1 MRAILQS
8 RIKRISKEAIFAGG
22 KMSAAARWSSRK
34 SESLMIRNIYITVVF
49 GCVAV
54 ANLAAQQQ
62 PPNAN
67 AQVEISTNEPNS
79 SQGLQD
85 LIDEALK
92 RNPGVQ
98 SALRQVEALR
108 RRVPQA
114 KTLPD
119 PMVSAGWAGNIT
131 PFSVQKG
138 DPSSGRSITASQTI
152 PYPGKLKLR
161 GEIADREA
169 EAAWWDYE
177 AARRKLV
184 ADVKSAYYDY
194 FAASKAVEITQKNK
208 DLLQKLSSI
217 AEARYRV
224 GKGVQQDVLRSQVE
238 VSLLQQ
244 RFTVFEQQQKTAQV
258 RLNTLLFRNPEA
270 PLAPP
275 ASFEASKLEHSLDE
289 LYTLAREQ
297 DTGLQR
303 EQRMIERNQYA
314 VNLAQKDY
322 RPDFSVAY
330 TYQQRPDLQDMH
342 GFTVTANIPI
352 FYRTKQRE
360 AVREQTEQLSS
371 TERSKENRQTE
382 LFFAVKQQ
390 YLLAKSS
397 EQLLKL
403 YSQAVVPQSSLALE
417 SSMASYQ
424 VGTVD
429 FLTILT
435 NFTVVLDYQVSYY
448 RELANYQMALAQLE
462 PLVGVE
468 LTK

>member
-1 MRAILQS
+1 MMRKALVLFTFSFLWPGIGRGQQ
-8 RIKRISKEAIFAGG
+8 APVT
-22 KMSAAARWSSRK
+22 
-34 SESLMIRNIYITVVF
+34 ITVQSPSA
-49 GCVAV
+49 GRP
-54 ANLAAQQQ
+54 AQTSQ
-62 PPNAN
+62 PA
-67 AQVEISTNEPNS
+67 ST
-79 SQGLQD
+79 GLD
-85 LIDEALK
+85 GLVSEALQK
-92 RNPGVQ
+92 NPGVQ

-119 PMVSAGWAGNIT
+119 PTVSAGWAGNIT
-131 PFSVQKG
+131 PFSVQQG
-138 DPSSGRSITASQTI
+138 DPSSYRAVTANQSI

-208 DLLQKLSSI
+208 DLLKKLSSI

-224 GKGVQQDVLRSQVE
+224 GKGVQQDVLRSQVDI
-238 VSLLQQ
+238 SLLEQ
-244 RFTVFEQQQKTAQV
+244 RLTVFEQQQRTAQV
-258 RLNTLLFRNPEA
+258 RVNTLLFRDPEA
-270 PLAPP
+270 PLPP
-275 ASFEASKLEHSLDE
+275 PESFEPAKIGHSLDE
-289 LYTLAREQ
+289 LYTLARGQ

-303 EQRMIERNQYA
+303 EQRLIERNQYA

-322 RPDFSVAY
+322 RPDFSVGY
-330 TYQQRPDLQDMH
+330 MYQQRPGLQDMH

-360 AVREQTEQLSS
+360 AVREQTERLASS
-371 TERSKENRQTE
+371 ERSKENRQTE
-382 LFFAVKQQ
+382 LFFSVKEQ

-397 EQLLKL
+397 EQLMKL
-403 YSQAVVPQSSLALE
+403 YAQAVVPQSSLALE

-435 NFTVVLDYQVSYY
+435 NFTIVLDYQVSYY
-448 RELANYQMALAQLE
+448 RELANYEMALARLE

>member
-1 MRAILQS
+1 MMKKIPLLLAVGCLW
-8 RIKRISKEAIFAGG
+8 ISVGQGQQVPVDVTVRSPLTEAP
-22 KMSAAARWSSRK
+22 
-34 SESLMIRNIYITVVF
+34 
-49 GCVAV
+49 
-54 ANLAAQQQ
+54 AQNAQQ
-62 PPNAN
+62 PP
-67 AQVEISTNEPNS
+67 V
-79 SQGLQD
+79 GLDD
-85 LIDEALK
+85 LVREALQK
-92 RNPGVQ
+92 NPGVQ
-98 SALRQVEALR
+98 SALRQVEAMR
-108 RRVPQA
+108 HRVPQV

-119 PMVSAGWAGNIT
+119 PTVSAGWAGNIT

-138 DPSSGRSITASQTI
+138 DPSSTRAFAASQTI

-169 EAAWWDYE
+169 GAAWWDYE
-177 AARRKLV
+177 AARRRLV

-217 AEARYRV
+217 AEARYQV

-238 VSLLQQ
+238 ISLLQQ
-244 RFTVFEQQQKTAQV
+244 RLTVFEQQQRTAQV
-258 RLNTLLFRNPEA
+258 RLNTLLFRDPEG
-270 PLAPP
+270 PLPSP
-275 ASFEASKLEHSLDE
+275 ASFEPVKIGHSLDE

-322 RPDFSVAY
+322 RPDFGVAY
-330 TYQQRPDLQDMH
+330 MYQQRPDLQDMH

-360 AVREQTEQLSS
+360 AVREQTEQLAGSQ
-371 TERSKENRQTE
+371 RSKENRQTE
-382 LFFAVKQQ
+382 LFFAVKEQ

-403 YSQAVVPQSSLALE
+403 YSQVVVPQSSLALE

-435 NFTVVLDYQVSYY
+435 NFTVVLDYEVNYY
-448 RELANYQMALAQLE
+448 RELANYQMALARLE

>member
-1 MRAILQS
+1 MIVTRHVFTGILLLALTSSALAQAN
-8 RIKRISKEAIFAGG
+8 SKPARVTLTLASP
-22 KMSAAARWSSRK
+22 SAQPTPSQAANPQAQLPSAQATV
-34 SESLMIRNIYITVVF
+34 SLDQLVN
-49 GCVAV
+49 
-54 ANLAAQQQ
+54 
-62 PPNAN
+62 
-67 AQVEISTNEPNS
+67 
-79 SQGLQD
+79 
-85 LIDEALK
+85 EALQ

-98 SALRQVEALR
+98 SALRQVESLR
-108 RRVPQA
+108 RRVPQV

-119 PMVSAGWAGNIT
+119 PTVSLGWAGNIK

-138 DPSSGRSITASQTI
+138 DPSSYRAVAANQAL
-152 PYPGKLKLR
+152 PFPGKLKLR

-169 EAAWWDYE
+169 QAAWWDYE

-194 FAASKAVEITQKNK
+194 FAASKAVEITQKDK

-238 VSLLQQ
+238 ISLLQQ
-244 RFTVFEQQQKTAQV
+244 RLTVFEQQQKTAQV
-258 RLNTLLFRNPEA
+258 RLNTLLYRDPES
-270 PLAPP
+270 PLPSP
-275 ASFEASKLEHSLDE
+275 ASFEPAKLGHSLDE

-322 RPDFSVAY
+322 RPDFSVGY
-330 TYQQRPDLQDMH
+330 MYQQRPDLPDMH

-360 AVREQTEQLSS
+360 AVREQTEQLASS
-371 TERSKENRQTE
+371 QRSKENRQTE

-424 VGTVD
+424 VGAVD

-435 NFTVVLDYQVSYY
+435 NFTVVLDYEVSYY
-448 RELANYQMALAQLE
+448 RELANYQMALANLE

>member
-1 MRAILQS
+1 MTIFYHAFFR
-8 RIKRISKEAIFAGG
+8 RINSTTVFPVEKLMLTERRH
-22 KMSAAARWSSRK
+22 SANRER
-34 SESLMIRNIYITVVF
+34 LMIRKLFVLVIF
-49 GCVAV
+49 GYFLI
-54 ANLAAQQQ
+54 ANAAAQQ
-62 PPNAN
+62 PPAKVE
-67 AQVEISTNEPNS
+67 AEISNPQNAPS
-79 SQGLQD
+79 GVQRLDD
-85 LIDEALK
+85 LIQEALK

-98 SALRQVEALR
+98 SALRQVEVLR
-108 RRVPQA
+108 HRVPQA
-114 KTLPD
+114 KALPD
-119 PMVSAGWAGNIT
+119 PTVSVGWAGNIA
-131 PFSVQKG
+131 PFSVQHG
-138 DPSSGRSITASQTI
+138 DPSSNRAVSASQTI

-161 GEIADREA
+161 SEIADREA

-177 AARRKLV
+177 AVRRKLV

-194 FAASKAVEITQKNK
+194 FAASKAVEITQKDK

-238 VSLLQQ
+238 ISLLLQ
-244 RFTVFEQQQKTAQV
+244 RLTVFEQQQKTAQA
-258 RLNTLLFRNPEA
+258 RLNTLLFRDPEA
-270 PLAPP
+270 PLPSP
-275 ASFEASKLEHSLDE
+275 ASFEPAKLGHSLDE
-289 LYTLAREQ
+289 LYTLARAQ

-322 RPDFSVAY
+322 RPDFTVAY
-330 TYQQRPDLQDMH
+330 MYQQRPDLADMH
-342 GFTVTANIPI
+342 GFTVTANVPI
-352 FYRTKQRE
+352 FYRSKQRE
-360 AVREQTEQLSS
+360 AVREQTEQLAGS
-371 TERSKENRQTE
+371 ELSKENRRTE
-382 LFFAVKQQ
+382 LLFAVKQQ

-403 YSQAVVPQSSLALE
+403 YSQAIVPQSSLTLE

-435 NFTVVLDYQVSYY
+435 NFTVVLDYEVSYY
-448 RELANYQMALAQLE
+448 RELANYQMALANLE

-468 LTK
+468 LTQ

>member
-1 MRAILQS
+1 MSISEGRPSARREHVMFRKLFVPLIFGWLSIATAVAQEPSIKVNAELSAPQS
-8 RIKRISKEAIFAGG
+8 D
-22 KMSAAARWSSRK
+22 SSR
-34 SESLMIRNIYITVVF
+34 E
-49 GCVAV
+49 
-54 ANLAAQQQ
+54 
-62 PPNAN
+62 
-67 AQVEISTNEPNS
+67 
-79 SQGLQD
+79 QGLQD
-85 LIDEALK
+85 LIQEALRK
-92 RNPGVQ
+92 NPGVQ
-98 SALRQVEALR
+98 SSLRQVEALR
-108 RRVPQA
+108 HRVPQA

-119 PMVSAGWAGNIT
+119 PTVSAGWAGNIT
-131 PFSVQKG
+131 PFSVQQG
-138 DPSSGRSITASQTI
+138 DPSSSRVFTASQTI

-177 AARRKLV
+177 AARRRLV

-217 AEARYRV
+217 ADARYRV

-244 RFTVFEQQQKTAQV
+244 RLTIFEQQQKTAQV
-258 RLNTLLFRNPEA
+258 RLNTLLFRDPEA
-270 PLAPP
+270 PLASP
-275 ASFEASKLEHSLDE
+275 ASFEPAALGHSLDE

-314 VNLAQKDY
+314 MNLAQKDF
-322 RPDFSVAY
+322 RPDFSVGY
-330 TYQQRPDLQDMH
+330 MYQQRPAMPDMH

-360 AVREQTEQLSS
+360 AVREQTEQLASS
-371 TERSKENRQTE
+371 QRSKENRQTE

-424 VGTVD
+424 TGAVD

-435 NFTVVLDYQVSYY
+435 NYTVVLDYQVSYY
-448 RELANYQMALAQLE
+448 RELANYQVALASLE

>member
-1 MRAILQS
+1 MKTSFLVAKRVKEKRCQKTNITFTQRECRMMRKVLVVFAFTCLWPAIGKGQQAP
-8 RIKRISKEAIFAGG
+8 IS
-22 KMSAAARWSSRK
+22 
-34 SESLMIRNIYITVVF
+34 ITVQSPSA
-49 GCVAV
+49 GA
-54 ANLAAQQQ
+54 
-62 PPNAN
+62 P
-67 AQVEISTNEPNS
+67 AQVAQPSSVGLDGLIS
-79 SQGLQD
+79 
-85 LIDEALK
+85 EALQK
-92 RNPGVQ
+92 NPGVQ

-119 PMVSAGWAGNIT
+119 PTVSVGWAGNIT
-131 PFSVQKG
+131 PFSVQQG
-138 DPSSGRSITASQTI
+138 DPSSYRGVSASQSI

-238 VSLLQQ
+238 ISLLQQ
-244 RFTVFEQQQKTAQV
+244 RLTVFEQQQRTAQV
-258 RLNTLLFRNPEA
+258 RLNTLLFRDPEA
-270 PLAPP
+270 PLPSP
-275 ASFEASKLEHSLDE
+275 ESFEPATIGHSLDE

-314 VNLAQKDY
+314 VNLARKDY
-322 RPDFSVAY
+322 RPDFSVGY
-330 TYQQRPDLQDMH
+330 MYQQRPDMPDMH

-360 AVREQTEQLSS
+360 AVREQTEQLASS
-371 TERSKENRQTE
+371 ARSKENRQTE
-382 LFFAVKQQ
+382 LFFTVKQQ

-397 EQLLKL
+397 EQLMKL

-424 VGTVD
+424 VGEVD

-448 RELANYQMALAQLE
+448 RELANYQMALANME

>member
-1 MRAILQS
+1 MNLRS
-8 RIKRISKEAIFAGG
+8 REWERISMTRKALVLFTFSFLWPVTGQGQQSPIPMSVQSPSTQTPAQTGQPSSASLDDLVAEAQ
-22 KMSAAARWSSRK
+22 KK
-34 SESLMIRNIYITVVF
+34 
-49 GCVAV
+49 
-54 ANLAAQQQ
+54 
-62 PPNAN
+62 
-67 AQVEISTNEPNS
+67 
-79 SQGLQD
+79 
-85 LIDEALK
+85 
-92 RNPGVQ
+92 NPGVQ

-108 RRVPQA
+108 HRVPQA

-119 PMVSAGWAGNIT
+119 PTVSAGWAGNIT

-138 DPSSGRSITASQTI
+138 DPSSTRAFTASQSI

-169 EAAWWDYE
+169 EAAYWDYE
-177 AARRKLV
+177 AARRKVV

-194 FAASKAVEITQKNK
+194 FAATKAVEITQKNK
-208 DLLQKLSSI
+208 DLLQKLASI

-238 VSLLQQ
+238 ISLLEQ
-244 RFTVFEQQQKTAQV
+244 RLTVFQQQLKTAQV
-258 RLNTLLFRNPEA
+258 RLNTLLFRDPEA
-270 PLAPP
+270 PLPSP
-275 ASFEASKLEHSLDE
+275 ESFEPAKIDHSLDE

-314 VNLAQKDY
+314 INLAQRDY

-330 TYQQRPDLQDMH
+330 MYQQRPDLQDMH

-360 AVREQTEQLSS
+360 AFREQTEQLASS
-371 TERSKENRQTE
+371 ERSKENRQTE
-382 LFFAVKQQ
+382 LLFAVKQQ

-397 EQLLKL
+397 EQLIKL

-448 RELANYQMALAQLE
+448 RELANYQMALANLE

>member
-1 MRAILQS
+1 
-8 RIKRISKEAIFAGG
+8 
-22 KMSAAARWSSRK
+22 
-34 SESLMIRNIYITVVF
+34 MIRKLLVLIIVGLFV
-49 GCVAV
+49 V
-54 ANLAAQQQ
+54 ANVVAQQ
-62 PPNAN
+62 PPAK
-67 AQVEISTNEPNS
+67 ADVEISNPKTVRNDA
-79 SQGLQD
+79 QGLD
-85 LIDEALK
+85 ELIQEGLE
-92 RNPGVQ
+92 RNPGIQ
-98 SALRQVEALR
+98 SALRQVEGLR
-108 RRVPQA
+108 HRVPQA

-119 PMVSAGWAGNIT
+119 PTVSIGWAGNIT
-131 PFSVQKG
+131 PFSVQQG
-138 DPSSGRSITASQTI
+138 DPSSYRGVSASQGL

-161 GEIADREA
+161 GQIADREA

-184 ADVKSAYYDY
+184 ADVKAAYYDY
-194 FAASKAVEITQKNK
+194 FAASRAVEITQKNK

-224 GKGVQQDVLRSQVE
+224 GKGIQQDVLRSQVE
-238 VSLLQQ
+238 ISLLQQ
-244 RFTVFEQQQKTAQV
+244 RLTVFEQQQNASQV
-258 RLNTLLFRNPEA
+258 RLNTLLFRDPEA
-270 PLAPP
+270 PLPLP
-275 ASFEASKLEHSLDE
+275 ESFEPAKIGHSLDE

-297 DTGLQR
+297 DAGLQR
-303 EQRMIERNQYA
+303 EQRMIERNQYG

-322 RPDFSVAY
+322 RPDFSVGY
-330 TYQQRPDLQDMH
+330 MYQQRPATPDMH
-342 GFTVTANIPI
+342 GFTVTANIPV

-360 AVREQTEQLSS
+360 AVREQTEQLASAQ
-371 TERSKENRQTE
+371 RSKENRQTE

-403 YSQAVVPQSSLALE
+403 YAQAVVPQSSLALE

-424 VGTVD
+424 VGAVD

-448 RELANYQMALAQLE
+448 RELANYQMALANLE

>member
-1 MRAILQS
+1 MIRKVIILLALGCLWPAVGRGQQAPASVTVQS
-8 RIKRISKEAIFAGG
+8 PTTEAPVPAAEQSPVVLDDLLKEA
-22 KMSAAARWSSRK
+22 
-34 SESLMIRNIYITVVF
+34 
-49 GCVAV
+49 
-54 ANLAAQQQ
+54 
-62 PPNAN
+62 
-67 AQVEISTNEPNS
+67 
-79 SQGLQD
+79 LQ
-85 LIDEALK
+85 K
-92 RNPGVQ
+92 NPGIKTI
-98 SALRQVEALR
+98 LRQVEALR
-108 RRVPQA
+108 HRIPQV

-119 PMVSAGWAGNIT
+119 PTVSVGWAGNIT
-131 PFSVQKG
+131 PFSVQHG
-138 DPSSGRSITASQTI
+138 DPSSYRGVSASQAV

-194 FAASKAVEITQKNK
+194 FAAFKAVEITKQNK
-208 DLLQKLSSI
+208 ALLQKLSSI

-238 VSLLQQ
+238 ISLLQQ
-244 RFTVFEQQQKTAQV
+244 RLTVFEQQQKTAQV
-258 RLNTLLFRNPEA
+258 RLNTLLFRDPETQM
-270 PLAPP
+270 PSP
-275 ASFEASKLEHSLDE
+275 ASFEPATIGHSLDE
-289 LYTLAREQ
+289 LYTLARAQ

-322 RPDFSVAY
+322 RPDFSVGY
-330 TYQQRPDLQDMH
+330 MYQQRPDLQDMH
-342 GFTVTANIPI
+342 GFTITANIPI

-360 AVREQTEQLSS
+360 AVKEQTEQLVSS
-371 TERSKENRQTE
+371 EGSKENRQTE

-403 YSQAVVPQSSLALE
+403 YSQVIVPQSSLALE

-435 NFTVVLDYQVSYY
+435 NFSVVLDYEVSYH
-448 RELANYQMALAQLE
+448 RELANYQMALANLE
-462 PLVGVE
+462 ALAGVE

>member
-1 MRAILQS
+1 
-8 RIKRISKEAIFAGG
+8 
-22 KMSAAARWSSRK
+22 
-34 SESLMIRNIYITVVF
+34 MIRKLLVLLIF
-49 GCVAV
+49 GCFVIAD
-54 ANLAAQQQ
+54 AAAQQ
-62 PPNAN
+62 PSAKVE
-67 AQVEISTNEPNS
+67 AEISSPQNASNGT
-79 SQGLQD
+79 QGLDD
-85 LIDEALK
+85 LIQEALAK
-92 RNPGVQ
+92 NPGVQ

-108 RRVPQA
+108 HRVPQV

-119 PMVSAGWAGNIT
+119 PTVSAGWAGNIT
-131 PFSVQKG
+131 PFSVQNG
-138 DPSSGRSITASQTI
+138 DPSSTRAFTASQAI

-238 VSLLQQ
+238 ISLLQQ
-244 RFTVFEQQQKTAQV
+244 RLTVFEQLQRTAQV
-258 RLNTLLFRNPEA
+258 RLNTLLFRDPEA
-270 PLAPP
+270 QLPPP
-275 ASFEASKLEHSLDE
+275 ASFEPAKIGHSLDE
-289 LYTLAREQ
+289 LYTLARGQ

-303 EQRMIERNQYA
+303 EQRVIERNQYA
-314 VNLAQKDY
+314 VNLARKDY
-322 RPDFSVAY
+322 RPDFSVGY
-330 TYQQRPDLQDMH
+330 MYQQRPALPDMH
-342 GFTVTANIPI
+342 GFTVAANIPI

-360 AVREQTEQLSS
+360 AVREQTEQLTSS
-371 TERSKENRQTE
+371 QRSKENRQTE
-382 LFFAVKQQ
+382 LFFAVKEQ
-390 YLLAKSS
+390 YLLAQAS
-397 EQLLKL
+397 ERLYQL

-424 VGTVD
+424 VGSVD

-435 NFTVVLDYQVSYY
+435 NFTVVLDYEVSYY
-448 RELANYQMALAQLE
+448 RELANYQMALARLE

>member
-1 MRAILQS
+1 MKTRVQVLVAFAWFVIGEMAGQEPPVSVTVQS
-8 RIKRISKEAIFAGG
+8 PSAG
-22 KMSAAARWSSRK
+22 
-34 SESLMIRNIYITVVF
+34 TQ
-49 GCVAV
+49 
-54 ANLAAQQQ
+54 AQPADQ
-62 PPNAN
+62 PPAYLD
-67 AQVEISTNEPNS
+67 ALVA
-79 SQGLQD
+79 
-85 LIDEALK
+85 EALQK
-92 RNPGVQ
+92 NPGVQ

-108 RRVPQA
+108 HRVPQV

-119 PMVSAGWAGNIT
+119 PQVSVGWAGNIT
-131 PFSVQKG
+131 PFSVQNG
-138 DPSSGRSITASQTI
+138 DPSSNRAVTMSQML
-152 PYPGKLKLR
+152 PYPGKLKLQ
-161 GEIADREA
+161 GEMADREA
-169 EAAWWDYE
+169 QAAWWDYE

-194 FAASKAVEITQKNK
+194 FAASKAVEITQKDK

-217 AEARYRV
+217 ADARYRV
-224 GKGVQQDVLRSQVE
+224 GKTAQQDVLRSQVE
-238 VSLLQQ
+238 ISLLQQ
-244 RFTVFEQQQKTAQV
+244 RLTVFEQQQKAAQA
-258 RLNTLLFRNPEA
+258 RLNTLLFRDPES
-270 PLAPP
+270 PLPSP
-275 ASFEASKLEHSLDE
+275 ASFEPAKIGHSLDE

-314 VNLAQKDY
+314 VNLAQKEY
-322 RPDFSVAY
+322 RPDFSVGY
-330 TYQQRPDLQDMH
+330 MYQQRPGMPDMH

-360 AVREQTEQLSS
+360 AVHEQTDQLASAQ
-371 TERSKENRQTE
+371 RSKENRQTE
-382 LFFAVKQQ
+382 LFFSVKQQ

-397 EQLLKL
+397 EELLKL

-435 NFTVVLDYQVSYY
+435 NFTVVLDYEVSYY
-448 RELANYQMALAQLE
+448 RELANYQMALASLE

>member
-1 MRAILQS
+1 LWPATGNGQQLEAQVTMQS
-8 RIKRISKEAIFAGG
+8 LSAG
-22 KMSAAARWSSRK
+22 A
-34 SESLMIRNIYITVVF
+34 SEQPAQGAQPSLATE
-49 GCVAV
+49 
-54 ANLAAQQQ
+54 QPTEKQ
-62 PPNAN
+62 PPPA
-67 AQVEISTNEPNS
+67 
-79 SQGLQD
+79 D
-85 LIDEALK
+85 LDELIREALQ

-119 PMVSAGWAGNIT
+119 PTASVGWAGNIT
-131 PFSVQKG
+131 PFSVQHL
-138 DPSSGRSITASQTI
+138 DPSSNRAIAVSQML
-152 PYPGKLKLR
+152 PYSGKLKLQ
-161 GEIADREA
+161 EIVDREA
-169 EAAWWDYE
+169 AAAQWDYE

-194 FAASKAVEITQKNK
+194 FAASKAVEITEKNK

-238 VSLLQQ
+238 ISLIAQ
-244 RFTVFEQQQKTAQV
+244 RLTVLEQQQKTALV
-258 RLNTLLFRNPEA
+258 RLNTLLFRDPDA
-270 PLAPP
+270 PLGPP
-275 ASFEASKLEHSLDE
+275 ASFEPAKLEHSLDE
-289 LYTLAREQ
+289 LYTLAREN

-303 EQRMIERNQYA
+303 DQRMIERNQYA
-314 VNLAQKDY
+314 IDLAQKNY
-322 RPDFSVAY
+322 RPDFTVAY
-330 TYQQRPDLQDMH
+330 MYQQRPDLMDMH

-360 AVREQTEQLSS
+360 AVREQTEQLASAQQA
-371 TERSKENRQTE
+371 KENQQTE

-403 YSQAVVPQSSLALE
+403 YSQAVVPQSSLTLE

-424 VGTVD
+424 VGAVD

-448 RELANYQMALAQLE
+448 RELANYQMSLASLE